1 MSALCATLVSMTEQ
15 EAREL
20 VLRVFAEHR
29 DVPDQWFEEE
39 RFLDFLTDGGRSL
52 ERLRSSFSGLRKV
65 NRFYDSLQLEAG
77 VCFAAG
83 AEDKNWSAHKLAQ
96 HLVEKKQNPAAQ
108 KTLVRKR
115 YERARRD
122 LWFAPFGFALFPV
135 GPLVVVLSAALGG
148 FGLAWVAL
156 VFGAAALAGV
166 FELCRR
172 RAGFY
177 RRLKERIEA

>member
-1 MSALCATLVSMTEQ
+1 MTEQ
-15 EAREL
+15 EAHEL

-39 RFLDFLTDGGRSL
+39 RFLDFLVAGGRSL
-52 ERLRSSFSGLRKV
+52 ERLRNSFSGLRRV
-65 NRFYDSLQLEAG
+65 NAFYDSLQLESG
-77 VCFAAG
+77 VCFELG
-83 AEDKNWSAHKLAQ
+83 AEDKNWSVRKLAQ
-96 HLVEKKQNPAAQ
+96 HLVKKRQNPAAQ

-122 LWFAPFGFALFPV
+122 MWFAPFGFALFPV
-135 GPLVVVLSAALGG
+135 GALVVLLSAVLGG

-156 VFGAAALAGV
+156 VFGAAALGGV

-172 RAGFY
+172 RALFY
-177 RRLKERIEA
+177 RRLKARIEGES